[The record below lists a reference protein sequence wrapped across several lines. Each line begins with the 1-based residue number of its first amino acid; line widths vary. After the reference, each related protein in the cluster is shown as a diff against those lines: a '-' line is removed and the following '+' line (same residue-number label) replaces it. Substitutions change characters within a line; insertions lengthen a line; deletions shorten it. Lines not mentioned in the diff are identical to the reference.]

1 MLWETRLTV
10 NHENHKAA
18 TSTLI
23 GKFHFM
29 IISCSGNAHEYGQC
43 SQGRR
48 LSAELHQKSFC
59 NICNLMAS
67 FFTPWWICR
76 GCAPLHFYSLRTPDS
91 PKKQTQKQLEEPAS
105 SNLYTCFSTTETRS
119 GKHELRATLRNDS
132 EGPACLSGPSKDTE
146 KARSWSICET
156 RSWQSFFMN
165 RAVQNLQFK
174 LNFCA
179 SKRRKHKLNISLYEL
194 FLPKP
199 TIFTIENKKTIKW
212 IRLFRKHERLSWR
225 TRFHFMIFLF
235 PIVKIV
241 CFGKNNS

>member
-1 MLWETRLTV
+1 MFWETRLTV

-43 SQGRR
+43 SQGRP

-59 NICNLMAS
+59 NICNLITS
-67 FFTPWWICR
+67 FFTPYWICR
-76 GCAPLHFYSLRTPDS
+76 GCAPLHFYSSADLRTPDS
-91 PKKQTQKQLEEPAS
+91 PKKETQKQLEEPAS
-105 SNLYTCFSTTETRS
+105 SNLYTRLRQQKQGAANMNYAQLCRMTAMD
-119 GKHELRATLRNDS
+119 LRACQ
-132 EGPACLSGPSKDTE
+132 GPARTRRKPEAEAYVRPDRDNPSLWIVLFRT
-146 KARSWSICET
+146 C
-156 RSWQSFFMN
+156 
-165 RAVQNLQFK
+165 NLNWIFW
-174 LNFCA
+174 A

-212 IRLFRKHERLSWR
+212 IRLF
-225 TRFHFMIFLF
+225 
-235 PIVKIV
+235 
-241 CFGKNNS
+241 KNM